1 MANTRHYSFFYPL
14 RQARAEDML
23 RLSMNELT
31 TFRWTFDE
39 DIHYY
44 EQAGYEGI
52 GLWLRKL
59 EDFGEERALEILA
72 DSGLVVSNVM
82 WAGGFTG
89 SCGKSV
95 VENLSEA
102 RRALA
107 IAGQVRAGCL
117 VLYAGGRNHHT
128 VRHANRLLNGA
139 IDELLP
145 FAEKARVPLAI
156 EPMHPACAN
165 EWTFLHSLESALELV
180 KSYSTPWLRL
190 VYDTYHFPLAKSRWD
205 LLDEIAPY
213 TAIVHVGDG
222 DKPHDLDQ
230 ERCPLGRGK
239 APLAG
244 LVKRMAK
251 AGYHGFFDVELM
263 GSEIETQCYKQLIS
277 DSYAT
282 LQQIWQPNSLSV

>member
-1 MANTRHYSFFYPL
+1 
-14 RQARAEDML
+14 ML

-31 TFRWTFDE
+31 TFRWSFDE

-44 EQAGYEGI
+44 QEAGYKGM

-59 EDFGEERALEILA
+59 EDFGEERGIELLS
-72 DSGLVVSNVM
+72 DSGIAVSNVM

-102 RRALA
+102 RRALS

-128 VRHANRLLNGA
+128 ERHANRLLNGA
-139 IDELLP
+139 IEELLP
-145 FAEKARVPLAI
+145 YAEKARVPLAI

-165 EWTFLHSLESALELV
+165 EWTFLNSLESALELV
-180 KSYSTPWLRL
+180 KSFDTPWLRL
-190 VYDTYHFPLAKSRWD
+190 VYDTYHFPLAESRWD

-222 DKPHDLDQ
+222 EKSHDLDQ
-230 ERCPLGRGK
+230 ERCPLGHGS
-239 APLAG
+239 APLEG
-244 LVKRMAK
+244 LIKRLGS
-251 AGYHGFFDVELM
+251 AGYDGYFDVELM
-263 GSEIETQCYKQLIS
+263 GSEIERKCYKQLIA
-277 DSYAT
+277 DSYQT
-282 LQQIWQPNSLSV
+282 LQQLHEPSYTSA